1 MILYYMFSVL
11 PKSKCCMHPLYFK
24 VVHSVIMKLRL
35 SLAMKKKGKCNSE
48 WCRKAI
54 FLRVISCCSGH
65 QITPASVKNGTSQW

>member
-35 SLAMKKKGKCNSE
+35 SLAMKKKEN
-48 WCRKAI
+48 
-54 FLRVISCCSGH
+54 VIL
-65 QITPASVKNGTSQW
+65 NGVEKLFSWES

>member
-35 SLAMKKKGKCNSE
+35 SLAMKKKEN
-48 WCRKAI
+48 
-54 FLRVISCCSGH
+54 VIL
-65 QITPASVKNGTSQW
+65 NGVEKLFS